1 MAQLELLGDG
11 LVTVDVGVVEVI
23 QQPAALTNHHQQS
36 TTGTVVFLAVLQVL
50 RQMVDALRQQS
61 NLHVGR
67 TGILLVQLELFNR
80 FGFGFHTFGGFFD
93 KFEASG

>member
-23 QQPAALTNHHQQS
+23 QQTAALTDHHQQS
-36 TTGTVVFLAVLQVL
+36 PPRTVVLLAVLQVF

-61 NLHVGR
+61 NLHIGR
-67 TGILLVQLELFNR
+67 TGVLLVQLELFNR
-80 FGFGFHTFGGFFD
+80 LCFGFHTFGGFFD